1 MGKCKRQIAI
11 LCCCF
16 SLFLNKP
23 AYAFWPVFDFGEI
36 IPIVQNVTTTVD
48 SLSAAKE
55 QLAQLEGALKAIGE
69 SIDTINQ
76 FSQELQKSIGNIT
89 SIVNDVQGTM
99 NLVPGVDVDL
109 SSVTDTLNEANN
121 IQSGL
126 ANDLASQT
134 NSVLETAED
143 LNKQVSSGI
152 DSAQQGAHQAQ
163 DFLDKNQG
171 GCKEGEECGE
181 KDKAKEEDK
190 EKTEEEKPKKDFWDK
205 VNEKSE
211 QVSGLVDDANKAL
224 DAADKTGLIDT
235 SEIRDTMN
243 DINNKQEGLTDLAN
257 QGKEG
262 AESLK
267 GEWDKAEDENLW
279 DQLKDEYT
287 GEESGNWLD
296 KMNNASE
303 DLSGVTDNL
312 NNALDKVDETG
323 LVDTSGVRDTMNDI
337 NNKQEGLTDLTN
349 KGKEGADNLKDEWD
363 KAEEEG
369 LWDQLKDKYTGEGSG
384 NLMDKLNKAT
394 EDLGNVAEN
403 LDGAL
408 DDVDDM
414 GVIDTGGVRDTI
426 KDIDKKQG
434 DAVKGAN
441 KAEEGYNK
449 AKDKYN
455 DYKAKK
461 KEKKEKEKQ
470 EQENGGNEPVE
481 EEEEEEEIPDVV
493 DEAVKDEL
501 QAGFDAVKEES
512 LKVAE
517 QVNDA
522 FDASIRSLNKT
533 AQDSLKVFDRLEE
546 VIAKTKDISPAD
558 KKEFSARLIELKKEQ
573 QRVSDRALAV
583 TEAAKDNYNQEY
595 QEKIAD
601 GINNYEKVVD
611 GYVLGN
617 ISAAEVSA
625 AGEKLKQDIAAIDV
639 MPDKSVLAEIS
650 RDEKTLRD
658 NFSRL
663 AEDIKKAGTK

>member
-1 MGKCKRQIAI
+1 MGECKRQIAI

-181 KDKAKEEDK
+181 KDKAKEDK

-235 SEIRDTMN
+235 SEI
-243 DINNKQEGLTDLAN
+243 
-257 QGKEG
+257 
-262 AESLK
+262 
-267 GEWDKAEDENLW
+267 
-279 DQLKDEYT
+279 
-287 GEESGNWLD
+287 
-296 KMNNASE
+296 
-303 DLSGVTDNL
+303 
-312 NNALDKVDETG
+312 
-323 LVDTSGVRDTMNDI
+323 RDTMNDI

-663 AEDIKKAGTK
+663 AEDIKKAGAK

>member
-1 MGKCKRQIAI
+1 MGECKRQIAI

-89 SIVNDVQGTM
+89 SIVNEVQGTM

-126 ANDLASQT
+126 ANDLANQT
-134 NSVLETAED
+134 NGVLETAED

-267 GEWDKAEDENLW
+267 GEWNKAEDEKLW
-279 DQLKDEYT
+279 DQLKDKYT
-287 GEESGNWLD
+287 GEESGDWLD

-323 LVDTSGVRDTMNDI
+323 LVDTGEVRDTMNDI
-337 NNKQEGLTDLTN
+337 NNNQERLTDLTN
-349 KGKEGADNLKDEWD
+349 KGKEGADHLKGEWD

-369 LWDQLKDKYTGEGSG
+369 LWDELKDKYTGEGSG

-408 DDVDDM
+408 DDVDEMD
-414 GVIDTGGVRDTI
+414 VIDTGGIRDTI
-426 KDIDKKQG
+426 EDVDKKQG

-461 KEKKEKEKQ
+461 KEKKEKQEQ
-470 EQENGGNEPVE
+470 EQENNGNEPVE

-546 VIAKTKDISPAD
+546 VIAKTKDIAPAD

-611 GYVLGN
+611 GYVHGN

-625 AGEKLKQDIAAIDV
+625 AGEKLKQDIATIDV
-639 MPDKSVLAEIS
+639 MPDKSVLAEIN